1 MSKFGDLIRGN
12 TPAPAPA
19 PEPVVEAPA
28 PVAKKAPVLEN
39 MNKKELEK
47 YGRTIGIELDRRHSK
62 DSLIKE
68 LKDVEGE

>member
-28 PVAKKAPVLEN
+28 PVAKKAPVLED
-39 MNKKELEK
+39 MNKKELK
-47 YGRTIGIELDRRHSK
+47 KR
-62 DSLIKE
+62 
-68 LKDVEGE
+68 